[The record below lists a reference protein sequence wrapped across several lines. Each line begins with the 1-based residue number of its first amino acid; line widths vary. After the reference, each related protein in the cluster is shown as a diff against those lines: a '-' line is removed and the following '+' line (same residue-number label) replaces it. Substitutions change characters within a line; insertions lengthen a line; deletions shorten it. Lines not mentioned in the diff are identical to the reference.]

1 MKKMLESQQKMNE
14 AVSAVADYFRD
25 TSYETDLE
33 LMLSATTQIVGL
45 MELAKQQMIN
55 TRGRDELRRSAD
67 GQKDLKHIM
76 KDNEDGGME
85 KYSYKGE
92 LLWLDI
98 MEPQECG
105 IRTGSSMNLIRR
117 MLISF

>member
-33 LMLSATTQIVGL
+33 LMLDATTQIVGL

-55 TRGRDELRRSAD
+55 TRGGDELTFKTDDITLFLRVVNEH
-67 GQKDLKHIM
+67 LK
-76 KDNEDGGME
+76 
-85 KYSYKGE
+85 
-92 LLWLDI
+92 
-98 MEPQECG
+98 
-105 IRTGSSMNLIRR
+105 
-117 MLISF
+117 MLKPFAEMLEGKEVDR